1 MAMVLQAMLLSK
13 VLTLARYLHIITP
26 SLLTIGKL
34 DTMGEEFNSPTTI
47 MKRKTNRK
55 QQSPRD
61 IRKQIIEDLKKESD
75 EMKRE
80 LLRQRLHHY
89 NTLIKN

>member
-34 DTMGEEFNSPTTI
+34 DTMGEEFNSPI
-47 MKRKTNRK
+47 YNN
-55 QQSPRD
+55 
-61 IRKQIIEDLKKESD
+61 EKK
-75 EMKRE
+75 
-80 LLRQRLHHY
+80 
-89 NTLIKN
+89 N